1 MFCVCKLMKCE
12 NSLCTLKIMTKISE
26 MAEVKL
32 VADNHHI
39 MTYNIQI
46 HDTLYTDKSNSKV
59 HMN

>member
-1 MFCVCKLMKCE
+1 
-12 NSLCTLKIMTKISE
+12 MTKISK

-59 HMN
+59 HMH